1 MKLSLQL
8 KFNLVFLVIFGI
20 GLGLSA
26 YLAQGLLVR
35 SAREETLQDARIL
48 METAAS
54 ARSYTSEQ
62 IVPLLEAMVSEHFLP
77 QSVPSYSATET
88 LQRLRT
94 KFPDFSYK
102 EATLNPTNPRDR
114 ATDWEADIVQKLKDE
129 PGTTELVGERST
141 ATGKSLYIARP
152 IRISDAACLACHST
166 AAAAPKSMLALYG
179 PNNGFGWRMNEVVGA
194 QVVSVPTAVPV
205 ERAHLVFRTFMLSL
219 LAVFTVV
226 FVAFNLMLHGLVTRR
241 LVRLTGLAN
250 DVSLGNAN
258 AKEFESHGR
267 DEIAQL
273 AQSFSRMR
281 ISLASAMNM
290 LGES

>member
-8 KFNLVFLVIFGI
+8 KFNLMFLVIFGL

-26 YLAQGLLVR
+26 YLAQGLLYR
-35 SAREETLQDARIL
+35 SAREETVQDARIL

-88 LQRLRT
+88 LQRLRS

-129 PGTTELVGERST
+129 PGTQELVGERST

-205 ERAHLVFRTFMLSL
+205 ERAKLVFRTFMLSL
-219 LAVFTVV
+219 LAVFAVV

-241 LVRLTGLAN
+241 LVRLTGVAN
-250 DVSLGNAN
+250 DVSLGNAH
-258 AKEFESHGR
+258 AKDFESQGR

-290 LGES
+290 LGE